1 MINLRF
7 NQLKLKRFTGCYKL
21 IIDFGKKSHLTTC
34 SKPFCHSKKST
45 YWRGTKTC
53 PAVPDC
59 PTIEKGSCVLL
70 HEALNACKNI
80 VIDDTN
86 LTKDIR
92 AQHIST
98 AQPYG
103 GIVRAVHFTNTSQA
117 INYNRKRMRR
127 LDDSVIYGH
136 VTKKSAPT
144 RNEGFDY
151 IQQMPGWFY
160 YIGNTGNLVGKMA
173 RASQC

>member
-1 MINLRF
+1 M
-7 NQLKLKRFTGCYKL
+7 
-21 IIDFGKKSHLTTC
+21 C
-34 SKPFCHSKKST
+34 SKPFHQSKKSI
-45 YWRGTKTC
+45 YWRGTKIC

-59 PTIEKGSCVLL
+59 PIIEKGMCVLL

-92 AQHIST
+92 ARHIST
-98 AQPYG
+98 AHEYG
-103 GIVRAVHFTNTSQA
+103 GVVRAVHFSNVSQA
-117 INYNRKRMRR
+117 FDYNRKRMRR
-127 LDDSVIYGH
+127 LDDSVLYGQRDKKS
-136 VTKKSAPT
+136 VPTKK
-144 RNEGFDY
+144 EGFEY

-160 YIGNTGNLVGKMA
+160 YIGGMGNFVGKMA